1 MGGGAGDRV
10 TATFGNRQKWGHGM
24 TEDRTVTKRQR
35 ARRPTEATAR
45 LDRLRKRNA
54 DQLEAQRE
62 AERRVEAALN
72 DYVDA
77 DVSISAIEQA
87 CEEKIRALKRL
98 IEQARTAAQA
108 EVEHIRARQA
118 MAVWQ
123 ISDAGRTVGQIVELL
138 ELPEKEARRLVRVGR
153 PTTNTD
159 AVAGGDRNGALSDG
173 QEPPSEQRD
182 LSGIAAQQNSS
193 EKILVP
199 AIADSVHKP
208 T

>member
-1 MGGGAGDRV
+1 
-10 TATFGNRQKWGHGM
+10 
-24 TEDRTVTKRQR
+24 
-35 ARRPTEATAR
+35 

-62 AERRVEAALN
+62 AERRIEAALN

-138 ELPEKEARRLVRVGR
+138 ELPEKEARAREGHERRSGGGR
-153 PTTNTD
+153 PSAKVPLAS
-159 AVAGGDRNGALSDG
+159 AV
-173 QEPPSEQRD
+173 
-182 LSGIAAQQNSS
+182 SGRAEAAASPRGLGAAQLTRWRNHP
-193 EKILVP
+193 VGGWP
-199 AIADSVHKP
+199 AG
-208 T
+208 

>member
-1 MGGGAGDRV
+1 
-10 TATFGNRQKWGHGM
+10 M

-153 PTTNTD
+153 PTTNTNTNTN
-159 AVAGGDRNGALSDG
+159 AVAGGDRNAALSDG

>member
-1 MGGGAGDRV
+1 
-10 TATFGNRQKWGHGM
+10 
-24 TEDRTVTKRQR
+24 
-35 ARRPTEATAR
+35 
-45 LDRLRKRNA
+45 
-54 DQLEAQRE
+54 
-62 AERRVEAALN
+62 
-72 DYVDA
+72 
-77 DVSISAIEQA
+77 
-87 CEEKIRALKRL
+87 
-98 IEQARTAAQA
+98 
-108 EVEHIRARQA
+108 

-153 PTTNTD
+153 PTTNTNTD
-159 AVAGGDRNGALSDG
+159 AVASGDRNAALSDG